1 MYNIT
6 YTMHVGRAAAQAARA
21 AAGKPRMPHL
31 TLFSGPHCSLCDDA
45 KAVLAEARATVPFTL
60 SVYDIRDDRAP
71 DVAYW
76 RRRYQYEIPV
86 LHARWAGDGVG
97 EGACAAD
104 RARAAPLRR
113 GRTRAGAP

>member
-1 MYNIT
+1 MY
-6 YTMHVGRAAAQAARA
+6 VGRAVAQAARA
-21 AAGKPRMPHL
+21 AVPRVPHL

-45 KAVLAEARATVPFTL
+45 KAVLAEARASVPFTL
-60 SVYDIRDDRAP
+60 SVYDIRNDSAP

-86 LHARWAGDGVG
+86 LHARWDGDGVG

-113 GRTRAGAP
+113 GRASACAP